1 MASTVSLYSS
11 IRSYD
16 SFPKTRTA
24 KPVRVTSTRIY
35 AARDHK
41 FSGRV
46 VDENLIVLRKRIH
59 EMKMVE
65 SGYELP
71 SEWMDWEKRVYAS
84 YDSVICDA
92 MGHLQSYLMETR
104 PSLAIGM
111 FVLIALSVPT
121 SAAVVMYNLLE
132 LSKGLTGIHL
142 S

>member
-1 MASTVSLYSS
+1 
-11 IRSYD
+11 
-16 SFPKTRTA
+16 
-24 KPVRVTSTRIY
+24 
-35 AARDHK
+35 
-41 FSGRV
+41 
-46 VDENLIVLRKRIH
+46 
-59 EMKMVE
+59 MKMVE